1 MNKNK
6 FSFKDNEL
14 TVLKNF
20 AQINPNIVILP
31 DCLRVRSEST
41 VIYGMYEFETP
52 YEFEYI
58 GIYDALN
65 FLSVLGSYKK
75 PEIEVVENKYII
87 ISEGDT
93 KFKYQIHA
101 KELIL
106 KDHEQKMYSKEQLQK
121 ADDMDCSLGFTISQE
136 KFVFLMKSANIID
149 AKYIFFESEPKG
161 IRLTAGDSVET
172 SNNTFDI
179 LITDNIET
187 NALEGIVMVAVNELK
202 LLPSEYKI
210 KIRKV
215 AKKNGDGFHLGSY
228 WKSSLGVKYMIGLK
242 NVEKD

>member
-1 MNKNK
+1 MTK
-6 FSFKDNEL
+6 FSFQENEL
-14 TVLKNF
+14 VVLKNF
-20 AQINPNIVILP
+20 AQINPNIVVLP

-41 VIYGMYEFETP
+41 VIYGMYEFEHP
-52 YEFEYI
+52 YDFEYI
-58 GIYDALN
+58 GIYDSLN
-65 FLSVLGSYKK
+65 FLSVLSLYKK

-121 ADDMDCSLGFTISQE
+121 ADDMECNLGFTISQE
-136 KFVFLMKSANIID
+136 KFTFLMKSANTID
-149 AKYIFFESEPKG
+149 AKYLFFESETGG
-161 IRLTAGDSVET
+161 IRITAGDSMES
-172 SNNTFDI
+172 SNDTFDI
-179 LITDNIET
+179 LIKDDIEY
-187 NALEGIVMVAVNELK
+187 NALEGMVMVAVSELK
-202 LLPSEYKI
+202 LIPSEYKI

-228 WKSSLGVKYMIGLK
+228 WKSSLGVKYMIGMK

>member
-1 MNKNK
+1 MKK
-6 FSFKDNEL
+6 FTFKENEL
-14 TVLKNF
+14 VVLKNF
-20 AQINPNIVILP
+20 AQINPNIVVMP

-65 FLSVLGSYKK
+65 FLSILSLYKT

-121 ADDMDCSLGFTISQE
+121 ADDMECNLGFTISQE
-136 KFVFLMKSANIID
+136 KFTFLMKAANGIN
-149 AKYIFFESEPKG
+149 AKYLFFESEPTG
-161 IRLTAGDSVET
+161 IRITAGDSMVS
-172 SNNTFDI
+172 SNDTFDV
-179 LITDNIET
+179 LIKDDIEY
-187 NALEGIVMVAVNELK
+187 NALEGIVMVAVSELK
-202 LLPSEYKI
+202 LIPSEYKI

-215 AKKNGDGFHLGSY
+215 TKKNGDGFHLGSY
-228 WKSSLGVKYMIGLK
+228 WKSSLGVKYMIGMK